1 MNINA
6 QKRLASEVLK
16 CGVNRVYVHP
26 DGIDDVL
33 MAITREDIRNL
44 VKNKVIQK
52 RYKAGISRARVNENL
67 QKKRDGRMRGFG
79 SRKGKRAARQP
90 PKRAWINRIRP
101 LRREMKKLRD
111 TNKIDTKAYR
121 LLYLKAKGGAFNSV
135 ATLYRFIEENK
146 LYRS

>member
-16 CGVNRVYVHP
+16 CGVNRVFVHP
-26 DGIDDVL
+26 EGIDDVL

-52 RYKAGISRARVNENL
+52 RYKTGISRARVNENL
-67 QKKRDGRMRGFG
+67 QKKREGRMRGPG
-79 SRKGKRAARQP
+79 SRKGKKAARQP
-90 PKRAWINRIRP
+90 PKRTWINRIRP
-101 LRREMKKLRD
+101 LRREIKKLRD

-135 ATLYRFIEENK
+135 ATLYRFIDENK